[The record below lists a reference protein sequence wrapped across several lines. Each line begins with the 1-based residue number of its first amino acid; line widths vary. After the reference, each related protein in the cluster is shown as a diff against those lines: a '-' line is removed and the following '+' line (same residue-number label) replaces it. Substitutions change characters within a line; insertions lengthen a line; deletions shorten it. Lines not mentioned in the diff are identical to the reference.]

1 MNDRRRFLLGATS
14 LACTLPAMFSPGLAL
29 AQGKGPFVRAEALSA
44 WQRRLRTILA
54 KNRLPIIDLQATY
67 IEGTTNVGRMIEFM
81 DELDVAQIAFAPANA
96 PNGTPSLNL
105 HRQHPD
111 YFIPTTS
118 SGEFPRWWRDPDA
131 FLAVTRKDLE
141 SGAYFFMG
149 EHEFRH
155 YPSPEQVSAG
165 RFDRD
170 ITIDITGPAGHA
182 LFALSAEFN
191 VAFQIHYEIEDRL
204 LAPLESG
211 LERHPNAKV
220 IWCHLAMIRYPDRTK
235 RYNVDYVRG
244 LIERFPGLHFD
255 LAVPPPEGIYKPSG
269 ARHSTLFTNGQLDAG
284 WKKLIELHPQRFL
297 SASDYRPPVADQYPN
312 QIKLQRR
319 LILDALSEPTRHLV
333 AYGNAWRLLTGT
345 DWTG

>member
-54 KNRLPIIDLQATY
+54 KNRLPIIDLQAPY
-67 IEGTTNVGRMIEFM
+67 IEGPTNVGRMIEFM